1 MSAAVRDDVGVI
13 TTWLTQRLGLEVPVV
28 LAPMAGVAGGRL
40 AAAVSDAGG
49 VGMVGIG
56 SASAE
61 QLLAETSVAAA
72 TGKPFGVGLL
82 AWTLQ
87 MQEHLVDAA
96 IESGA
101 SMISVSYGD
110 YEKYVDRIRSAGIL
124 TATQVGTPEDVKVA
138 VDAGVDVIVARG
150 GEGGGHGRDIVATL
164 PLLQMVLDA
173 TDKPVLAAGGIAN
186 RRGLAA
192 VIAAGAAGA
201 WVGSAFLACDEGANN
216 DAGKDA
222 IVNAGAADTIYTT
235 VLDVGRRIPWP
246 SEFGGRALRNS
257 YTAAW
262 HGKEDEIRADPPAMD
277 EHAVWAG
284 QAVGLVSKRQ
294 PAAAVVDEFR
304 RAEELLRTTT
314 G

>member
-1 MSAAVRDDVGVI
+1 
-13 TTWLTQRLGLEVPVV
+13 
-28 LAPMAGVAGGRL
+28 MAGVAGGRL
-40 AAAVSDAGG
+40 AAAVSQAGG
-49 VGMVGIG
+49 FGMIGIG
-56 SASAE
+56 SATAE

-72 TGKPFGVGLL
+72 AGKPFGVGLL
-82 AWTLQ
+82 AWTLP

-101 SMISVSYGD
+101 SLICVSYGD
-110 YEKYVDRIRSAGIL
+110 YEKHVDRIRASGIL
-124 TATQVGTPEDVKVA
+124 TATQVGTPDDLQA
-138 VDAGVDVIVARG
+138 ALDSGVDVIVARG

-222 IVNAGAADTIYTT
+222 IVKAGAADTIYTT

-246 SEFGGRALRNS
+246 SEFGGRALRNA
-257 YTAAW
+257 YTDAW
-262 HGKEDEIRADPPAMD
+262 HGKEDEIRADPPEMP

-284 QAVGLVSKRQ
+284 QAVGMVTKRQ
-294 PAAAVVDEFR
+294 PASAVLDEFR